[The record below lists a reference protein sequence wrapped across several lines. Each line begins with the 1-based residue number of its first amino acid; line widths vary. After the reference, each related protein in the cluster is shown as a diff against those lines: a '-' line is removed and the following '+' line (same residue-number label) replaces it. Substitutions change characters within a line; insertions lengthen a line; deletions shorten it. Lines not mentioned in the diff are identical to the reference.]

1 MEIQRK
7 EYIEHL
13 NNLKHKKLIKIVTG
27 IRRCGKSTV
36 LEMFRDQHLKEG
48 VKEEQIIFIN
58 FEDFENKELREPD
71 KLYAHI
77 KKHLSKEMNYIFLDE
92 VQRVKDFPDVVD
104 SLYIKKNVDCL

>member
-1 MEIQRK
+1 MNGQQNLDVKYILRK
-7 EYIEHL
+7 EYLSRL

-36 LEMFRDQHLKEG
+36 LQMFRNQLLKSG

-71 KLYAHI
+71 KLY
-77 KKHLSKEMNYIFLDE
+77 
-92 VQRVKDFPDVVD
+92 
-104 SLYIKKNVDCL
+104 